1 MSLESVF
8 FMHSYCMFIGFVGG
22 GCAEKYAVPYSTVEV
37 IESNGNVDDE
47 VGAA

>member
-8 FMHSYCMFIGFVGG
+8 FMHSYCLSVLGG